1 VVENE
6 VLSARWAD
14 LGGFGRASKAG
25 MGNMGPFDQLA
36 KIVDYGQ
43 KTHYKDDFLID
54 TPYLNLCSFV
64 C

>member
-43 KTHYKDDFLID
+43 KTRGCDRGR
-54 TPYLNLCSFV
+54 
-64 C
+64 